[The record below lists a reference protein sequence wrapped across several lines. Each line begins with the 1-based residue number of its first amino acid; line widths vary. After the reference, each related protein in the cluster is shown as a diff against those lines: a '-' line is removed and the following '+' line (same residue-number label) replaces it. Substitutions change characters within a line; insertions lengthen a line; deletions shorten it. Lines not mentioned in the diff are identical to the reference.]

1 MGFALKRG
9 PNRAFFRGQTQQSS
23 ILPPVLIISLAQIIL
38 IISAMPTAQELIDE
52 ASGSVAMGE
61 LAEAARLYRQATE
74 AEPDNFD
81 AWHSLGM
88 ALMRDGQ
95 HQAALGPALMA
106 TDLRPNDLLAW
117 TALSQ
122 LHVKMGQIAEAE
134 TAKANARI
142 LSLGGRIAQG

>member
-1 MGFALKRG
+1 M
-9 PNRAFFRGQTQQSS
+9 PSTQD
-23 ILPPVLIISLAQIIL
+23 LL
-38 IISAMPTAQELIDE
+38 DE
-52 ASGSVAMGE
+52 ASGCVALGD
-61 LAEAARLYRQATE
+61 LAAAAQLYRQATE
-74 AEPDNFD
+74 ADPGSFD

-95 HQAALGPALMA
+95 LQAALGPALMA

-122 LHVKMGQIAEAE
+122 IHVKMGHIAEAE

-142 LSLGGRIAQG
+142 LSLGGKIAKERTD

>member
-1 MGFALKRG
+1 MACRRLPEGSLLPF
-9 PNRAFFRGQTQQSS
+9 S
-23 ILPPVLIISLAQIIL
+23 IGLRRRRLHLPSTSPHQV
-38 IISAMPTAQELIDE
+38 PTAQDLLDE
-52 ASGSVAMGE
+52 ASGHVAMGE
-61 LAEAARLYRQATE
+61 LPEAAALYRQATGL
-74 AEPDNFD
+74 EPDNFD

-95 HQAALGPALMA
+95 LQAALGPALMA

-122 LHVKMGQIAEAE
+122 LHVKMGHIAEAE

-142 LSLGGRIAQG
+142 LSLGGKIAP

>member
-1 MGFALKRG
+1 
-9 PNRAFFRGQTQQSS
+9 
-23 ILPPVLIISLAQIIL
+23 
-38 IISAMPTAQELIDE
+38 MPTAADLIDQ
-52 ASGSVAMGE
+52 ATSHVALGE
-61 LAEAARLYRQATE
+61 LDLAAALYRQATE
-74 AEPDNFD
+74 LDPTNFD

-95 HQAALGPALMA
+95 LSAALGPALMA

-142 LSLGGRIAQG
+142 LSLGGKIAPTPTTAP